1 MKVTLLMSAGGYF
14 LGALSVFFMAPE
26 CYTRRGALA
35 LLAMSAFGLLMAI
48 VSVILAIICP

>member
-14 LGALSVFFMAPE
+14 LGALSVFIMTAE
-26 CYTRRGALA
+26 CETKLGARA
-35 LLAMSAFGLLMAI
+35 LLAMSIFGFVMAL